1 MDYVTLSNG
10 KKVDWDEFS
19 TWSAI
24 KQNNCINP
32 SNKGRKF
39 SAEFKENVRQSIKN
53 QILNGTRKIIKGG
66 VHRNARKVS
75 TPNGV
80 FETLKEAGIFYKVR
94 GSTIRAWIKNG
105 KEGFAFSS
113 PPPVRSAPIK
123 KGGLS
128 GSSNGSARAVITP
141 HGRFG
146 TVKEAISFLGITAEM
161 LYSKIMNSSN
171 GEFRYESESK
181 GFKVGINPNSQ
192 RIMTP
197 SGEFDTIAS
206 AAKHFGITAQSMR
219 YRAKS
224 IHQNEFY
231 ILDAPGI

>member
-1 MDYVTLSNG
+1 MEYVTLANG

-19 TWSAI
+19 KWSAH
-24 KQNNCINP
+24 KQTMTIIP
-32 SNKGRKF
+32 PNKGRKF
-39 SAEFKENVRQSIKN
+39 NEEFKEKIRQARKN
-53 QILNGTRKIIKGG
+53 EMLNGTRKIIKGG
-66 VHRNARKVS
+66 EHPHSRIVS

-80 FETLKEAGIFYKVR
+80 FETIKEAGIFYKVR
-94 GSTIRAWIKNG
+94 GSTIRGWIKNG

-113 PPPVRSAPIK
+113 PPPVRSVPTK

-128 GSSNGSARAVITP
+128 GSNNGSARAVITP
-141 HGRFG
+141 YGRFG
-146 TVKEAISFLGITAEM
+146 TVKEAASFLEITAGM
-161 LYSKIMNSSN
+161 LSHLIKRSSN

-181 GFKVGINPNSQ
+181 GLKVGIDPNSK

-206 AAKHFGITAQSMR
+206 AAKHFGISSEGMR

-224 IHQNEFY
+224 VHKPEFY
-231 ILDAPGI
+231 ILDASKI

>member
-1 MDYVTLSNG
+1 MEYVTLSNG

-24 KQNNCINP
+24 KQNFCINP
-32 SNKGRKF
+32 PNKGRKF
-39 SAEFKENVRQSIKN
+39 NEEFKEKIRQARKN
-53 QILNGTRKIIKGG
+53 EMLNGTRKIIKGG
-66 VHRNARKVS
+66 EHPHSRIVS

-80 FETLKEAGIFYKVR
+80 FETIKEAGIFYKVR
-94 GSTIRAWIKNG
+94 GSTIMNWIKNG

-161 LYSKIMNSSN
+161 FYSKIMNSSN

-224 IHQNEFY
+224 IHQPEFY

>member
-1 MDYVTLSNG
+1 MEFVTLANG

-19 TWSAI
+19 KWSAN
-24 KQNNCINP
+24 KQTLSITP
-32 SNKGRKF
+32 PNKGRKF
-39 SAEFKENVRQSIKN
+39 NEEFKEKIRQARKN
-53 QILNGTRKIIKGG
+53 EMLNGTRKIIKGG
-66 VHRNARKVS
+66 EHPHSRIVS
-75 TPNGV
+75 TPNGM
-80 FETLKEAGIFYKVR
+80 FETIKEAGVFYKVR
-94 GSTIRAWIKNG
+94 GSTIRNWIKNG

-113 PPPVRSAPIK
+113 PPPVRSAPTK

-128 GSSNGSARAVITP
+128 GSSNRSARAVITP
-141 HGRFG
+141 RGRFG
-146 TVKEAISFLGITAEM
+146 TVKEATSFLGITAGM
-161 LYSKIMNSSN
+161 LSHLIKRSSN

-206 AAKHFGITAQSMR
+206 AAKHFGISLEGMR

-224 IHQNEFY
+224 VHKPEFY
-231 ILDAPGI
+231 ILDASKI

>member
-1 MDYVTLSNG
+1 MEYVTLANG
-10 KKVDWDEFS
+10 KKVEWDEFCQ
-19 TWSAI
+19 WSAV
-24 KQNNCINP
+24 KQHQSLNP

>member
-1 MDYVTLSNG
+1 MEYVTLSNG

-24 KQNNCINP
+24 KQNFCINP
-32 SNKGRKF
+32 PNKGRKF
-39 SAEFKENVRQSIKN
+39 NEEFKEKIRQARKN
-53 QILNGTRKIIKGG
+53 EMLNGTRKIIKGG
-66 VHRNARKVS
+66 EHPHSRIVS

-80 FETLKEAGIFYKVR
+80 FETIKEAGIFYKVR
-94 GSTIRAWIKNG
+94 GSTIMNWIKNG

-141 HGRFG
+141 RGRFD
-146 TVKEAISFLGITAEM
+146 TVKEATSFLGITAGM
-161 LYSKIMNSSN
+161 LSYKIKNSSN